1 MVFLLDFLTIA
12 IPLVITIVLFRLY
25 YTIFIKGYLKR
36 MKQAEENGNVE
47 KVAKMKAVAIK
58 RQPKRMKLLL
68 KKYEI

>member
-47 KVAKMKAVAIK
+47 KVAKMKAGH
-58 RQPKRMKLLL
+58 RQ
-68 KKYEI
+68 YIIFFW